1 MRHQRPRL
9 STFCGSCTPN
19 TPHLTSF
26 PIQRRKAAGF
36 QPVHSRCGAQLP
48 TTQEASPRAGHEN
61 LLLRNSHTSDPIH
74 HLTPAQRESLGN
86 LLLSI
91 FRDLMLLVGNW
102 DIWVMAKFL
111 REWELRELIKIRCY
125 NFTCTL
131 GMSANLSKTWT
142 ECLPKSLTLPISFS
156 ESTWWSHTGCAFKAM
171 SSKTFFLHM
180 QNSGAG
186 DSAHENVIPSLYQAL
201 QSCLCTVTVWKK
213 LYCLER
219 LLSLSL

>member
-1 MRHQRPRL
+1 MIPEVRLYTLANNPGKTYILREMWKVMGCMGPGCWEIPRVTWWL
-9 STFCGSCTPN
+9 RLLTTHLTQQMSSLWGTRDPDCPHSAVLVTLN

-61 LLLRNSHTSDPIH
+61 LLLRNSHTSDPIR

-91 FRDLMLLVGNW
+91 FGDLMLLVGNW

-111 REWELRELIKIRCY
+111 REWELKELLKSKCY
-125 NFTCTL
+125 NFTCTS
-131 GMSANLSKTWT
+131 GMPANLSKTWT
-142 ECLPKSLTLPISFS
+142 ECLPKSLTLPISL
-156 ESTWWSHTGCAFKAM
+156 
-171 SSKTFFLHM
+171 SK
-180 QNSGAG
+180 S
-186 DSAHENVIPSLYQAL
+186 
-201 QSCLCTVTVWKK
+201 K
-213 LYCLER
+213 
-219 LLSLSL
+219 